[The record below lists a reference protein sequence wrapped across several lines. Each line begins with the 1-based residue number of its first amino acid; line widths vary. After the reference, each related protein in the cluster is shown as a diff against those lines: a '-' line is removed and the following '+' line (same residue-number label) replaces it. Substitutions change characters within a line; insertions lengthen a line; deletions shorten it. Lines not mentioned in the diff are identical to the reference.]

1 MKSEKNKI
9 AFERLTEKIKRILD
23 GFSDKQSFKVVVD
36 ELCKNGVGKGCYKD
50 YGDLCDVLEVL
61 TSCENYLEEIGE

>member
-1 MKSEKNKI
+1 MSEKNKI

-23 GFSDKQSFKVVVD
+23 GFSDKKAFKVVVD
-36 ELCKNGVGKGCYKD
+36 ELCKNGVGKGCYQD